1 MKGTALQPLLL
12 VPGQKPWSSW
22 DHLPVCTRTCPQ
34 GWLLLQE
41 CPGWLCEFV
50 HRADVT
56 VEFSRLFGQKVP
68 LSSLSQQLELCWRC
82 PAAG

>member
-12 VPGQKPWSSW
+12 VPGQKPWSCFRQGLQEGGTESMCW

-41 CPGWLCEFV
+41 CPGW
-50 HRADVT
+50 
-56 VEFSRLFGQKVP
+56 P
-68 LSSLSQQLELCWRC
+68 L
-82 PAAG
+82 